1 MSGPATPKPTKP
13 VQAKPGQAKPDQAKP
28 FQTMSQLVHGLW
40 AAVAAPARPPS
51 LPAGTVIVH
60 DPAAKR
66 PHNLD
71 DPFFDQRA
79 QTRMAN
85 VIAEAAR
92 KK

>member
-1 MSGPATPKPTKP
+1 MSGPATPKPIKP
-13 VQAKPGQAKPDQAKP
+13 VQANAEPVKP
-28 FQTMSQLVHGLW
+28 FKTMSQLVRGLW

-51 LPAGTVIVH
+51 LAADTVVVH

-71 DPFFDQRA
+71 DPFVDPRA

-85 VIAEAAR
+85 VIAEAAQ